1 MTLVINPAHY
11 LSEICICTHFN
22 VMDKASIPIKRSRQ
36 LREISHQHHDILLFV
51 WKIRQGIIYDIKA
64 PRIAQY
70 CEWFWNN
77 TLKANQEE
85 EEKIFLEFFSRE
97 DVLMNNLL
105 EDHDAIRTK
114 MQEVISWPSHDNL
127 KRLADILY
135 YHVRFEERTFLPH
148 VEHTLNEEQLNAV
161 EKMLLRN
168 SVKKSATWADE
179 FWTRKNYAV
188 AI

>member
-1 MTLVINPAHY
+1 
-11 LSEICICTHFN
+11 
-22 VMDKASIPIKRSRQ
+22 MDRPSVPIKRSRQ
-36 LREISHQHHDILLFV
+36 LRDISHQHHDILLFV
-51 WKIRQGIIYDIKA
+51 WKIRQGIIYDIA
-64 PRIAQY
+64 PPRIAQY

-85 EEKIFLEFFSRE
+85 EEKIFLNFFSRE

-114 MQEVISWPSHDNL
+114 MQEVISGPSHYNL
-127 KRLADILY
+127 KRLAEILY

-148 VEHTLNEEQLNAV
+148 VEYALSEEQLNAV
-161 EKMLLRN
+161 EKMLHGYP
-168 SVKKSATWADE
+168 VKKSATWSDE